1 MIRMISARESGHT
14 VMLRH
19 FHLFDTMMA
28 RKGDRIMTDFELAR
42 QIAKEIRTKHQ
53 ESVLPFTL
61 EEGEAGLFE
70 SKAGGTPYLPHDM
83 AWPSDGE
90 NHPMLLLA
98 QVNCSALESL
108 PNFPHTG
115 LLQFFIASD
124 DVYGM
129 DFDDMLNQKGFRV
142 IYHEMVDTSVT
153 PDEVLAKRP
162 QESEEYEICTPFE
175 RGESYRICFLAPKA
189 MKLTVDDFRFD
200 ALFVA
205 EWNRRRPDAPVEKEA
220 ELHQRLKEQDPD
232 YGWDVFEALD
242 DGEDED
248 YDEKEESV
256 HHQIGGYP
264 YFTQS
269 DPRWNADP
277 ELSDLDVVLFQL
289 DSDFRPESRD
299 YLVCWGDVGVA
310 NFFISKEALKKRDFS
325 KVAYNWD
332 CC

>member
-1 MIRMISARESGHT
+1 M
-14 VMLRH
+14 RH
-19 FHLFDTMMA
+19 FPLFDTMVV
-28 RKGDRIMTDFELAR
+28 RKKGDLTMTDFELAR
-42 QIAKEIRTKHQ
+42 QIAKKIREEHQ
-53 ESVLPFTL
+53 ENVIPFTL

-83 AWPSDGE
+83 PWPLDGE
-90 NHPMLLLA
+90 DRPMLLLA
-98 QVNCSALESL
+98 QVDCSALESL
-108 PNFPHTG
+108 PDFPHTG

-129 DFDDMLNQKGFRV
+129 DFDDMTNQKGFRV
-142 IYHEMVDTSVT
+142 IYHETVDTFVT
-153 PDEVLAKRP
+153 PEEVLAKRQ
-162 QESEEYEICTPFE
+162 QESEEDEICTPFE
-175 RGESYRICFLAPKA
+175 GEIPCRICFSAPEV
-189 MKLTVDDFRFD
+189 MELTLDDFRFD

-205 EWNRRRPDAPVEKEA
+205 EWNRHRPDAPIEKEY

-232 YGWDVFEALD
+232 YEWDVFEALD
-242 DGEDED
+242 RGEDED
-248 YDEKEESV
+248 YGEDEDDEDDEDV

-264 YFTQS
+264 YFTQN
-269 DPRWNADP
+269 DPRRKDGS
-277 ELSDLDVVLFQL
+277 ELADLDVVLFQL

-310 NFFISKEALKKRDFS
+310 NFFISREALKKRDFS